1 MFGKHIRM
9 ERVIDRNSG
18 RAVIVPLDHGIST
31 GPIPG
36 LTDMRDTINKISIG
50 GATAVLMHKGMVP
63 FGHRTSGKDIGLI
76 VHLSAGTGLG
86 TDPNSKVI
94 VTTVEE
100 AITLGADAV
109 SIHFNLGADTEPE
122 MICNAG
128 EISRK
133 CQQWGMPLLAMVYPR
148 GKNIKDSFDVDALKT
163 CARVAAE
170 LGADIVKTSYTGDI
184 DTFREVVRGA
194 QIPVVIAGGPKM
206 GSDMEM
212 LQMVRDSLDAG
223 GKGVSIGRNIFQH
236 NDIIGITSAVTDMV
250 LRDASV
256 EEAAKHLTR

>member
-1 MFGKHIRM
+1 MFGKQIRM
-9 ERVIDRNSG
+9 ERIVDRNSG
-18 RAVIVPLDHGIST
+18 RVVVVPLDHGISM

-36 LTDMRDTINKISIG
+36 LIDMRDTINKISLG

-63 FGHRTSGKDIGLI
+63 Y
-76 VHLSAGTGLG
+76 GLG
-86 TDPNSKVI
+86 GDPNSKVI

-100 AITLGADAV
+100 ALTLGADAV
-109 SIHFNLGADTEPE
+109 SIHINLGADTEPD
-122 MICNAG
+122 MIRCAG

-148 GKNIKDSFDVDALKT
+148 GRNIKDPFDVDALKT

-170 LGADIVKTSYTGDI
+170 LGADLVKTSYTGDI

-206 GSDMEM
+206 SSDLEM

-223 GKGVSIGRNIFQH
+223 GRGVSIGRNIFQH
-236 NDIIGITSAVTDMV
+236 KDIVGITSAVSEIV
-250 LRDASV
+250 LQDASV
-256 EEAAKHLTR
+256 EDAAKHLNR

>member
-1 MFGKHIRM
+1 LKKPSLNNLVWNAL
-9 ERVIDRNSG
+9 E
-18 RAVIVPLDHGIST
+18 AC
-31 GPIPG
+31 
-36 LTDMRDTINKISIG
+36 
-50 GATAVLMHKGMVP
+50 HKGLKTNSMVVVRAD
-63 FGHRTSGKDIGLI
+63 FYDKRHFMFEIEDNANGMEETTKQNLFKEFFSTKGT
-76 VHLSAGTGLG
+76 AGTGLG

-109 SIHFNLGADTEPE
+109 SIHVNLGADTEPE

-148 GKNIKDSFDVDALKT
+148 GKNIKDPFDVDALKT

-223 GKGVSIGRNIFQH
+223 GKGVSIFLPTTSPNFT
-236 NDIIGITSAVTDMV
+236 IIPSISSKISSCFESSANM
-250 LRDASV
+250 RWRS
-256 EEAAKHLTR
+256 

>member
-9 ERVIDRNSG
+9 ERIIDRNSG
-18 RAVIVPLDHGIST
+18 RAVIVPLDHGISM

-63 FGHRTSGKDIGLI
+63 YGHRSSGKDIGLI

-109 SIHFNLGADTEPE
+109 SIHINLGADTEPE
-122 MICNAG
+122 MICNA
-128 EISRK
+128 
-133 CQQWGMPLLAMVYPR
+133 
-148 GKNIKDSFDVDALKT
+148 
-163 CARVAAE
+163 
-170 LGADIVKTSYTGDI
+170 
-184 DTFREVVRGA
+184 
-194 QIPVVIAGGPKM
+194 
-206 GSDMEM
+206 
-212 LQMVRDSLDAG
+212 
-223 GKGVSIGRNIFQH
+223 
-236 NDIIGITSAVTDMV
+236 
-250 LRDASV
+250 
-256 EEAAKHLTR
+256 

>member
-1 MFGKHIRM
+1 MFGKQIRM
-9 ERVIDRNSG
+9 ERIVDRNSG
-18 RAVIVPLDHGIST
+18 RVVVVPLDHGISM

-36 LTDMRDTINKISIG
+36 LIDMRDTINKISLG

-63 FGHRTSGKDIGLI
+63 YGHRTSGKDIGLI

-86 TDPNSKVI
+86 GDPNSKVI
-94 VTTVEE
+94 VTTIEE
-100 AITLGADAV
+100 ALTFGADAV
-109 SIHFNLGADTEPE
+109 SIHINLGADTEPD
-122 MICNAG
+122 MIRCAG

-148 GKNIKDSFDVDALKT
+148 GRNIKDPFDVDALKT

-170 LGADIVKTSYTGDI
+170 LGADLVKTSYTGDI

-206 GSDMEM
+206 SSDLEM

-223 GKGVSIGRNIFQH
+223 GRGVSIGRNIFQH
-236 NDIIGITSAVTDMV
+236 KDIVGITSAVSEIV
-250 LRDASV
+250 LQDASV
-256 EEAAKHLTR
+256 EDAAKHLNR

>member
-9 ERVIDRNSG
+9 ERIIDRNSG
-18 RAVIVPLDHGIST
+18 RAVIVPLDHGISM
-31 GPIPG
+31 GPITG
-36 LTDMRDTINKISIG
+36 LTDMRGTINKISIG
-50 GATAVLMHKGMVP
+50 GVTAVLMHKGMVP
-63 FGHRTSGKDIGLI
+63 YGHRTSGKDIGLI

-109 SIHFNLGADTEPE
+109 SIHINLGADTEPE

-170 LGADIVKTSYTGDI
+170 LGADIVKTSYTGDM
-184 DTFREVVRGA
+184 DTFHEVVQGA

-206 GSDMEM
+206 GSDLEM

-236 NDIIGITSAVTDMV
+236 NDIIGITSAVSDIV
-250 LRDASV
+250 LRNASV
-256 EEAAKHLTR
+256 EEAAKHLIR